1 MKFLAGRL
9 CRALVC
15 LIAPWLACSPAVGA
29 ANKPAYVL
37 VITGTEP
44 YLPAFLS
51 INEAMRAE
59 VAHRSSRSVTWL
71 HESTDSARF
80 GLPAPMLAQML
91 ARKYQG
97 LPIEA
102 VVLVT
107 EPAVDFYLAHRA
119 LLWPQ
124 APAFFH
130 SVGQS
135 FAQKLPA
142 DAGLAGVPLSL
153 DAAGSVRLA
162 LALQPRAR
170 KLLVVNG
177 QSPFDRTRWDQLRP
191 ALAEFAGRL
200 DIEVLDNGTVAAV
213 GDRLAGETLDTAVF
227 FLSVMRDAQGS
238 VHRPRDVLQQL
249 SERSGAPIYGVFDSY
264 MGYGLAG
271 GWLDSL
277 AHRGKLVGAMLVDTL
292 GDSAA
297 PAPRPTVGGASLCV
311 ADARQLVRFGL
322 DAGALPPGCELRF
335 VETPFLQRY
344 WLPTLLVAL
353 VLLAQSLLIGALL
366 LQRRRRQRAEQ
377 QLQAQRVQL
386 LHASRLAVA
395 GELTASIAHEIN
407 QPLGAIL
414 SNADAAQM
422 LLESGRIDRDGLL
435 QILSDIRRDDVRAG
449 EVIKRLRSL
458 LTRRQAASTR
468 LSLHRLAEDT
478 AVIVR
483 GEARRHGIEMQM
495 SLDAREDT
503 VLGDAV
509 QLQQVLVNLWLNA
522 MEASTDLP
530 PARRRIELRSRNEGR
545 SVQLALRDHGHG
557 FGSAGASQV
566 FEAFYTTKG
575 TGMGLGLSIARSIVE
590 AHEGTIVAMAHP
602 EGAEFIV
609 SLPLARGADSDRPDE
624 R

>member
-1 MKFLAGRL
+1 MKLLVGL
-9 CRALVC
+9 GRALAC
-15 LIAPWLACSPAVGA
+15 LIVPWLACAPVAGA
-29 ANKPAYVL
+29 TDKPAYVL

-59 VAHRSSRSVTWL
+59 VAQRSPRSVTWL

-80 GLPAPMLAQML
+80 GLPAPMLAQLL

-97 LPIEA
+97 VPIEA
-102 VVLVT
+102 VVLAT
-107 EPAVDFYLAHRA
+107 EPAVEFYLAHRA
-119 LLWPQ
+119 QLWPQ
-124 APAFFH
+124 AQAFFH
-130 SVGQS
+130 SVGQG
-135 FAQKLPA
+135 FAQKLPP

-153 DAAGSVRLA
+153 DAAGSIRLA
-162 LALQPRAR
+162 LALQPQAR
-170 KLLVVNG
+170 KVLVVNG
-177 QSPFDRTRWDQLRP
+177 QSPFDRTRWEQLRP
-191 ALAEFAGRL
+191 AFAEFAGRL
-200 DIEVLDNGTVAAV
+200 DIEVLDDASVATV

-249 SERSGAPIYGVFDSY
+249 SVRSGAPIYGVFDSY

-277 AHRGKLVGAMLVDTL
+277 AQRGKVVGAMLVDAL
-292 GDSAA
+292 GGAAA
-297 PAPRPTVGGASLCV
+297 PAARLSAGAASVCV
-311 ADARQLVRFGL
+311 ADARQLARFGL
-322 DAGALPPGCELRF
+322 NAGALPPGCELRF
-335 VETPFLQRY
+335 AETPFLQRY
-344 WLPTLLVAL
+344 WLPTLLVA
-353 VLLAQSLLIGALL
+353 VALLAQSLLIGALL

-422 LLESGRIDRDGLL
+422 LLEAGRIDRDGLL

-449 EVIKRLRSL
+449 EVVKRLRDL
-458 LTRRQAASTR
+458 LSRRQATPSR
-468 LSLHRLAEDT
+468 LSLNRLAADT

-483 GEARRHGIEMQM
+483 GEARRLGIEMQM
-495 SLDAREDT
+495 SLDAREDI

-522 MEASTDLP
+522 MEACAELP
-530 PARRRIELRSRNEGR
+530 AARRRVELRSRNDGR
-545 SVQLALRDHGHG
+545 SVQLALRDHGRG

-566 FEAFYTTKG
+566 FEAFYTTKD

-590 AHEGTIVAMAHP
+590 AHDGTIVAMAHP
-602 EGAEFIV
+602 DGAEFLV
-609 SLPLARGADSDRPDE
+609 SLPLAADPDNDRPDE